1 MEAIRIDVL
10 RCDASAAF
18 GNSRTIWADLAA
30 AALLISRERERERE
44 RTGAIRYAV
53 VCPIVVIN

>member
-1 MEAIRIDVL
+1 MRM
-10 RCDASAAF
+10 ASTAF

-44 RTGAIRYAV
+44 QAQYDMLLCALLS
-53 VCPIVVIN
+53 